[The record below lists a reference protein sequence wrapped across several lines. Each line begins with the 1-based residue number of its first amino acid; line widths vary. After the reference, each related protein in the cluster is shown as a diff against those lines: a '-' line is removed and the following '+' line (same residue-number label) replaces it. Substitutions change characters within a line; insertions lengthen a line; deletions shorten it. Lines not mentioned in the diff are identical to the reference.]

1 MSSVYNGRI
10 VYKWLQLGVVRCT
23 SGDCTQG
30 GRGPGATQS
39 TSVTPASHIA
49 AALLWD
55 LGHKQKELEYRQG
68 YMMCGW

>member
-30 GRGPGATQS
+30 GRGPGLTQS
-39 TSVTPASHIA
+39 TSVTPASHIG

-55 LGHKQKELEYRQG
+55 TNRRSRS
-68 YMMCGW
+68 